1 MKTTL
6 QKHTI
11 RRFVPALWLAISW
24 LGAATPGTLLAQVP
38 AASTPTGSVPT
49 QPSVGQQ
56 PTGAAASGQQ
66 PGAQQPAATGAISPS
81 GQATV
86 PSQPGTLPAGA
97 TQPGIQNT
105 PVNLQSGNISTFNS
119 GLAPAPTGLK
129 PANQQGD
136 GQRFS
141 MQEAIDFAIKQNIN
155 VRNSQLDAVS
165 AEARI
170 LEIKAS
176 ALPQVSVN
184 GSFTDNLI
192 IQRAFLPAVFFDP
205 KASPDAPA
213 VPVQFGVNYAGNA
226 TASVNQLLYSASLNV
241 GLRAA
246 ATYRE
251 LAQRTTQAT
260 KVTVAE
266 QVAKAYYGVLVA
278 RERSKLLDLNIGRL
292 DTLLRDTRAS
302 NQQGFVEK
310 LDVQRLEVQANN
322 LRAERQNVENLI
334 QLSYALLKYQMGL
347 SVNDEITLTEQ
358 LQDRNLTE
366 LESLIAPD
374 PTFQY
379 QSRIEYSTL
388 QTQLKLAE
396 LDIEG
401 SKKGYYPTVS
411 AFVNYG
417 YNNGKNRI
425 GDMVTTPWLNFSTAG
440 LSVQIPIFDGFL
452 KKYQIAQ
459 KRVTLQKAQN
469 SGELLKNSI
478 DLQIRQSSITLN
490 NGFQTLQTQLRNRD
504 LAQEIVRV
512 TRIKYKEGVG
522 SNIEVLNAETS
533 FREAQTNYFASLY
546 DFLIAKV
553 DQDKALG
560 RLYTGQ

>member
-1 MKTTL
+1 MNISLHKRSL
-6 QKHTI
+6 
-11 RRFVPALWLAISW
+11 RRLMLAVGW
-24 LGAATPGTLLAQVP
+24 LGTSMVPGPAGTLLAQVP
-38 AASTPTGSVPT
+38 AAGTPTGTVPT

-66 PGAQQPAATGAISPS
+66 PGAQQPAATGAITPS
-81 GQATV
+81 GQAV
-86 PSQPGTLPAGA
+86 PSQPGATPAGTA
-97 TQPGIQNT
+97 QSAIQTT
-105 PVNLQSGNISTFNS
+105 PVNLQPGNVSTFNS

-129 PANQQGD
+129 PSNQAGT
-136 GQRFS
+136 GQTFTL
-141 MQEAIDFAIKQNIN
+141 QEAIDFAIKQNIN
-155 VRNSQLDAVS
+155 VRNSQLDAIS

-170 LEIKAS
+170 HEIKAS
-176 ALPQVSVN
+176 ALPQVSGS

-192 IQRAFLPAVFFDP
+192 IQRAFLPANFFDP

-213 VPVQFGVNYAGNA
+213 VPVQFGVNYSANGTVA
-226 TASVNQLLYSASLNV
+226 VNQLLYSAGLNV

-302 NQQGFVEK
+302 NQQGFVER

-322 LRAERQNVENLI
+322 LRSDRQNVENLI

-347 SVNDEITLTEQ
+347 TVNDEITLSEQ
-358 LQDRNLTE
+358 LQDRDFAE

-396 LDIEG
+396 LDIEL
-401 SKKGYYPTVS
+401 SKKGYMPTAS

-425 GDMVTTPWLNFSTAG
+425 GDMVTTPWLNFATAG
-440 LSVQIPIFDGFL
+440 LSLQIPIFDGFL

-459 KRVTLQKAQN
+459 KRITLQKAQN

-504 LAQEIVRV
+504 LAVEIVRV

-533 FREAQTNYFASLY
+533 LREAQTNYFASLY
-546 DFLIAKV
+546 DFLISKV